1 MSRIDELIREHCPS
15 GVMFKG
21 LGDVGEFIRGIGL
34 QKGDLTDEGVPAIHY
49 GQIHTTY
56 GTWAAETVAFVRPA
70 FAAKLRRARPGDIV
84 IATTSEDDQAVGKAM
99 AWIGNDEA
107 AVSSDAYIFRHSLVP
122 KYVAYIFQSDGF
134 QDQKKRWITGT
145 KVRRISGESLA
156 KIRIPV
162 PPPAVQEEIVRVL
175 DLFQALDA
183 TFEVELEAEL
193 GARRRQFAHLRESL
207 LTSRNVDVQ
216 WMAMG
221 ELGRFIRGRRF
232 TKDDVVEDGIP
243 SIHYGEIYTRY
254 GTATS
259 STVSHVRR
267 DLAAKLRYAQP
278 GDVIVAAVG
287 ETVEDVAK
295 AVAWLGEVPV
305 AIHDDTFLF
314 RSEMNPTFVSYAMQ
328 TAAFHAQK
336 NKYVARAKVKRLG
349 GDALA
354 KIAIPIPAIEEQE
367 RIVEIL
373 DKFDALIHSLSAGL
387 RAELAAR
394 HLQYQYYRNNLL
406 TFEEAAA

>member
-1 MSRIDELIREHCPS
+1 
-15 GVMFKG
+15 MFKA
-21 LGDVGEFIRGIGL
+21 LGDVGEFIRGSGL

-70 FAAKLRRARPGDIV
+70 FAAKLRKARPGDIV

-107 AVSSDAYIFRHSLVP
+107 AVSSDAYIFRQSLVP

-134 QDQKKRWITGT
+134 QDQKQRWITGT

-207 LTSRNVDVQ
+207 VTSRSVDVP
-216 WMAMG
+216 WTAMG
-221 ELGRFIRGRRF
+221 ELGQFIRGRRF

-259 STVSHVRR
+259 TTVSHVRR
-267 DLAAKLRYAQP
+267 ELAAKLRYAQP

-295 AVAWLGEVPV
+295 AVAWLGEEPV

-349 GDALA
+349 GEALA
-354 KIAIPIPAIEEQE
+354 KIAIPVPAIEEQE

-373 DKFDALIHSLSAGL
+373 DKFDALVQSLSAGL

-394 HLQYQYYRNNLL
+394 HLQYRYYRNNLL

>member
-1 MSRIDELIREHCPS
+1 
-15 GVMFKG
+15 MFKA
-21 LGDVGEFIRGIGL
+21 LGDVGQFIRGIGL
-34 QKGDLTDEGVPAIHY
+34 LKGDLTDEGVPAIHY

-70 FAAKLRRARPGDIV
+70 FAAKLRKARPGDIV

-134 QDQKKRWITGT
+134 QDQKQRWITGT

-162 PPPAVQEEIVRVL
+162 PPRAVQEEIVRLL
-175 DLFQALDA
+175 DLLEALDA

-193 GARRRQFAHLRESL
+193 GARRRQFAHVRESL
-207 LTSRNVDVQ
+207 LTSRNADVP

-221 ELGRFIRGRRF
+221 ELGQFIRGRRF

-254 GTATS
+254 GTAAS
-259 STVSHVRR
+259 KTVSHVRR
-267 DLAAKLRYAQP
+267 DLASKLRYARP

-295 AVAWLGEVPV
+295 AVAWLGEEPV

-336 NKYVARAKVKRLG
+336 NKYVDRAKVKRLS
-349 GDALA
+349 GDALG
-354 KIAIPIPAIEEQE
+354 KIAIPVPAIEEQE

-373 DKFDALIHSLSAGL
+373 DRFDALVQGLSAEL

-394 HLQYQYYRNNLL
+394 HLQYRYYRNHLL
-406 TFEEAAA
+406 TFAEAAA

>member
-15 GVMFKG
+15 GVMFKA
-21 LGDVGEFIRGIGL
+21 LGDVGEFIRGSGL

-70 FAAKLRRARPGDIV
+70 FAAKLRKARPGDIV

-107 AVSSDAYIFRHSLVP
+107 AVSSDAYIFRHWLVP

-193 GARRRQFAHLRESL
+193 GARRRQFVHLRESL
-207 LTSRNVDVQ
+207 LTSRNVNVQ

-267 DLAAKLRYAQP
+267 DLATKLRYAQP

-354 KIAIPIPAIEEQE
+354 KIAIPVPAIEEQE

-373 DKFDALIHSLSAGL
+373 DKFDALVHSLSAGL

-394 HLQYQYYRNNLL
+394 HLQYQYYRNKLL

>member
-1 MSRIDELIREHCPS
+1 
-15 GVMFKG
+15 MFKA
-21 LGDVGEFIRGIGL
+21 LGDVGEFIRGSGL

-70 FAAKLRRARPGDIV
+70 FAAKLRKARPGDIV

-183 TFEVELEAEL
+183 TFEIELEAEL

-232 TKDDVVEDGIP
+232 TKDDFVEDGIP

-259 STVSHVRR
+259 STVSHLRR

-314 RSEMNPTFVSYAMQ
+314 HSEMNPTFVSYAMQ

-354 KIAIPIPAIEEQE
+354 KIAIPVPAIEEQE

-373 DKFDALIHSLSAGL
+373 DKFDALVQNLSAGL

-394 HLQYQYYRNNLL
+394 HLQYQYYRNDLL